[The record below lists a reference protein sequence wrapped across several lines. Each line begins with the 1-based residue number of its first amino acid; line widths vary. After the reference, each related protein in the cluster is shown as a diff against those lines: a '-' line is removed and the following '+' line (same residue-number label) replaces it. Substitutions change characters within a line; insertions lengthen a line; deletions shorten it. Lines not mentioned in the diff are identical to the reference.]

1 MFASFAAARMGLIS
15 SSKTV
20 WGKIIPLEFAQAR
33 TPIKREQPT
42 VVKTVFTF
50 SCSPS
55 RRILVSGASEG
66 AMNKSSVRREK
77 TPMLALPKM
86 VEGIIPK
93 R

>member
-1 MFASFAAARMGLIS
+1 MGLIS
-15 SSKTV
+15 SSKTM
-20 WGKIIPLEFAQAR
+20 WGRIIPLEFAHAK
-33 TPIKREQPT
+33 TPINREQPT

-55 RRILVSGASEG
+55 LCILVSGACKG
-66 AMNKSSVRREK
+66 AMNKPSVRREK

-93 R
+93 H